1 MCFRFDD
8 EVAEMKTT
16 ETQEGP
22 LTGSP
27 DAPLVSVR
35 GIGKVY
41 PGVVALAGVDID
53 LRAGEIHGLLGENGA
68 GKSTL
73 INILSGTVRQ
83 SAGTIAVD
91 GAEAAISN
99 PRDAQDLGIS
109 TVHQEQ
115 SLAPNLTAVE
125 NIFLGREMI
134 VGRNRAAGIL
144 DEKGMHARVRELAH
158 EFGLTQHE
166 LDVPVEALGALKQ
179 HVVQIIKALA
189 FRTRVL
195 ILDEPTS
202 GLADHERLTLFSYMR
217 QLREKGISLLWVTH
231 RLDELFGLADT
242 VTVLRDGR
250 LVANVDPAEQTA
262 DSLVRLMVGRSN
274 LAVREDTGCGGSTS
288 GYSGP
293 PEEVLRLDAVTRHP
307 RLHDVSL
314 SVRRGEILGLAGI
327 AGAGRTETAMVV
339 LGADRPDSGQIFVH
353 SLPTVIRSPRDARLK
368 GIMYVPEER
377 KTHAILGDFSI
388 KRNITI
394 SDLKRTAAAGLFL
407 RGSRESETAKRFVAE
422 LGIRTSSVQERIRN
436 LSGGN
441 QQKVVIARCLFT
453 NPDLIIFDEPTQG
466 IDVGAKAEVY
476 RLIYEFVDR
485 GGAAIVIS
493 SELPELIRVSDRIA
507 VMREGTIVGELEGT
521 GRDEAAPETSEL
533 GEQIISL
540 ATRGAVAA

>member
-1 MCFRFDD
+1 MNI
-8 EVAEMKTT
+8 T
-16 ETQEGP
+16 ENQERATP
-22 LTGSP
+22 STNGSP
-27 DAPLVSVR
+27 VVSVR
-35 GIGKVY
+35 GVGKVY
-41 PGVVALAGVDID
+41 PGVVALSDIDID

-73 INILSGTVRQ
+73 INILSGTVKP
-83 SAGTIAVD
+83 SAGTIMID
-91 GAEAAISN
+91 GTEATISN
-99 PRDAQDLGIS
+99 PRHAQDLGIS

-125 NIFLGREMI
+125 NIFLGREMLK
-134 VGRNRAAGIL
+134 GPNRTVSIL
-144 DEKGMHARVRELAH
+144 DEKSMRARVRELAH
-158 EFGLTQHE
+158 EFGLTHH
-166 LDVPVEALGALKQ
+166 DINVPVEALGALKQ

-217 QLREKGISLLWVTH
+217 QLRSKGISLLWVTH

-242 VTVLRDGR
+242 ITVLRDGR
-250 LVANVDPAEQTA
+250 LVANVDPSDQTA

-274 LAVREDTGCGGSTS
+274 LAAREDIPDGGHHH
-288 GYSGP
+288 GYAGTH
-293 PEEVLRLDAVTRHP
+293 EEVLRLEAVTRRP
-307 RLHDVSL
+307 LLHNVSF
-314 SVRRGEILGLAGI
+314 SVRRGEVLGLSGI
-327 AGAGRTETAMVV
+327 AGAGRTETAMVI
-339 LGADRPDSGQIFVH
+339 LGADRPDSGQIFLH
-353 SLPTVIRSPRDARLK
+353 SEPSVVRSPRDARRK
-368 GIMYVPEER
+368 GIAYVPEER
-377 KTHAILGDFSI
+377 KTHAILADFSI

-394 SDLKRTAAAGLFL
+394 SDLSRTAAGGVFL
-407 RGSRESETAKRFVAE
+407 RGAHETEAAKSFVE
-422 LGIRTSSVQERIRN
+422 NLGIKTSSVQEKIRN

-453 NPDLIIFDEPTQG
+453 QPDLIIFDEPTQG

-493 SELPELIRVSDRIA
+493 SELPELIRVTDRIV
-507 VMREGTIVGELEGT
+507 VMREGTVVGEVEST
-521 GRDEAAPETSEL
+521 GRDEVASETSEL
-533 GEQIISL
+533 GERIISL

>member
-1 MCFRFDD
+1 MNTNENSQRDL
-8 EVAEMKTT
+8 A
-16 ETQEGP
+16 
-22 LTGSP
+22 GSA
-27 DAPLVSVR
+27 DQPLVSVR
-35 GIGKVY
+35 GIGKIY
-41 PGVVALAGVDID
+41 PGVVALADVDLD
-53 LRAGEIHGLLGENGA
+53 LRPGEIHGLLGENGA

-73 INILSGTVRQ
+73 INILSGTV
-83 SAGTIAVD
+83 SPTAGTIRIA
-91 GAEAAISN
+91 GAEATISN
-99 PRDAQDLGIS
+99 PRVAQDHGIS

-134 VGRNRAAGIL
+134 SGRNRLAGVL
-144 DEKGMHARVRELAH
+144 NEKEMHARVLELAH
-158 EFGLTQHE
+158 EFGLSDH
-166 LDVPVEALGALKQ
+166 DIKVPVEALGALKQ

-189 FRTRVL
+189 FRTQVL

-202 GLADHERLTLFSYMR
+202 GLADHERLTLFNYMR
-217 QLREKGISLLWVTH
+217 QLRQRGISLLWVTH

-242 VTVLRDGR
+242 ITVLRDGK
-250 LVANVDPAEQTA
+250 LVATVDPSGQTA
-262 DSLVRLMVGRSN
+262 ESLVRLMVGRSN
-274 LAVREDTGCGGSTS
+274 LTAREEILEDGRTQGFA
-288 GYSGP
+288 GP
-293 PEEVLRLDAVTRHP
+293 RDEVLRLESVSRHP
-307 RLHDVSL
+307 LLQEISL

-339 LGADRPDSGQIFVH
+339 LGANRPDSGKIFVR
-353 SLPTVIRSPRDARLK
+353 SKPTVIRSPRDARQM
-368 GIMYVPEER
+368 GIAYVPEER

-407 RGSRESETAKRFVAE
+407 RGGHETATGKRYVND
-422 LGIRTSSVQERIRN
+422 LGIKTSSVQEKIRN

-453 NPDLIIFDEPTQG
+453 EPDLIIFDEPTQG

-476 RLIYEFVDR
+476 RLIYEFVDK

-507 VMREGTIVGELEGT
+507 VMREGTIVGELEST
-521 GRDEAAPETSEL
+521 GRDEAASETSEL
-533 GEQIISL
+533 GERIISL
-540 ATRGAVAA
+540 ATRGAMAA

>member
-1 MCFRFDD
+1 MN
-8 EVAEMKTT
+8 TT
-16 ETQEGP
+16 ENHQG
-22 LTGSP
+22 
-27 DAPLVSVR
+27 APKGTSDVPVVSVR

-41 PGVVALAGVDID
+41 PGVVALADVDID

-73 INILSGTVRQ
+73 INILSGTVRP
-83 SAGTIAVD
+83 SAGTISID
-91 GAEAAISN
+91 GAEVAIST

-115 SLAPNLTAVE
+115 SLAPNLTAIE
-125 NIFLGREMI
+125 NIFLGREM
-134 VGRNRAAGIL
+134 VAGRNRAVGIL
-144 DEKGMHARVRELAH
+144 DEKGMRARVRELAH
-158 EFGLTQHE
+158 EFGLTHH
-166 LDVPVEALGALKQ
+166 DINVPVEALGALKQ

-231 RLDELFGLADT
+231 RLDELFGLTDT
-242 VTVLRDGR
+242 ITVLRDGR
-250 LVANVDPAEQTA
+250 LVANVDPADHTA

-274 LAVREDTGCGGSTS
+274 LAAREDIADGKTAK

-293 PEEVLRLDAVTRHP
+293 RDEVLRLEAVTRHP
-307 RLHDVSL
+307 RLHEVSL
-314 SVRRGEILGLAGI
+314 AVRRGEILGLAGI
-327 AGAGRTETAMVV
+327 AGAGRTETAMVI
-339 LGADRPDSGQIFVH
+339 LGADRPDSGQIFLH
-353 SLPTVIRSPRDARLK
+353 SKPTVIHSPREARQK
-368 GIMYVPEER
+368 GVMYVPEER

-394 SDLKRTAAAGLFL
+394 SDLRRTAVAGLFL
-407 RGSRESETAKRFVAE
+407 RGSHESETAKRFVGD
-422 LGIRTSSVQERIRN
+422 LGIKTSSVQEKIRN

-476 RLIYEFVDR
+476 RLIYDFVDR

-521 GRDEAAPETSEL
+521 GRDEAASETSEL

>member
-1 MCFRFDD
+1 MNNN
-8 EVAEMKTT
+8 ENSESLPA
-16 ETQEGP
+16 GP
-22 LTGSP
+22 AGQP
-27 DAPLVSVR
+27 IVSVR

-41 PGVVALAGVDID
+41 PGVVALADVDID
-53 LRAGEIHGLLGENGA
+53 LRPGEIHGLLGENGA

-73 INILSGTVRQ
+73 INILSGTLAPT
-83 SAGTIAVD
+83 AGTIRVA
-91 GAEAAISN
+91 GAKATIAT

-125 NIFLGREMI
+125 NIFLGREI
-134 VGRNRAAGIL
+134 VTGKNRLSGVL
-144 DEKGMHARVRELAH
+144 DEKEMRSRVLELAH
-158 EFGLTQHE
+158 EFGLSDH
-166 LDVPVEALGALKQ
+166 DIKVPVEALGALKQ

-189 FRTRVL
+189 FRTQVL

-202 GLADHERLTLFSYMR
+202 GLADHERLTLFNYMR

-242 VTVLRDGR
+242 ITVLRDGR
-250 LVANVDPAEQTA
+250 LVETVDPAGQTA
-262 DSLVRLMVGRSN
+262 ESLVRLMVGRSS
-274 LAVREDTGCGGSTS
+274 LAAREDIEDGVTHGFTGARD
-288 GYSGP
+288 
-293 PEEVLRLDAVTRHP
+293 EVLRLESVSRHP
-307 RLHDVSL
+307 LLRDISL
-314 SVRRGEILGLAGI
+314 SVRRGEVLGLAGI

-339 LGADRPDSGQIFVH
+339 LGADHPDSGGIFLH
-353 SLPTVIRSPRDARLK
+353 SKPAVVRSPRDARQK
-368 GIMYVPEER
+368 GIAYVPEER

-394 SDLKRTAAAGLFL
+394 SDLKRTALGGFFL
-407 RGSRESETAKRFVAE
+407 RGGKETATAKKYVSD
-422 LGIRTSSVQERIRN
+422 LGVKTSSVQEKIRN

-453 NPDLIIFDEPTQG
+453 EPDLIIFDEPTQG

-476 RLIYEFVDR
+476 RLIYEFVDQ

-507 VMREGTIVGELEGT
+507 VMREGTIVGELEST
-521 GRDEAAPETSEL
+521 GRDEPASETSEL
-533 GEQIISL
+533 GERIISL